1 MIAYQNGKSI
11 GLADEIK
18 VNCKPY
24 TTASIRYLENE
35 IRTLREQVIANKLV
49 IAELK
54 KYVKT

>member
-24 TTASIRYLENE
+24 TVSSIRYLENE